1 MGTEPDRKLMTV
13 DEFLALP
20 DDGVERW
27 LCRGELRERR
37 PTAAEKLMADDPDTP
52 EPYLI
57 RGEWRF
63 RPVRSWH
70 PDIQRY
76 ALAVAAPLDAWHGTL
91 PEPGYDVLGPVASVQ
106 LRAFPPTLACF
117 PLVIFRGRVV
127 GDEGNWVPGVPLV
140 VVEVFA
146 GLDRYGDQCERV
158 EEYLACGVSAVW
170 TLAPSSSSLLVHRAG
185 QSVKAYDVHKTLTG
199 DPELPGFSCP
209 VAAFFR

>member
-1 MGTEPDRKLMTV
+1 MSEPTPPKLMTAE
-13 DEFLALP
+13 EFLALP
-20 DDGVERW
+20 DDGIERW

-37 PTAAEKLMADDPDTP
+37 PTAAEELMADDPDTP

-63 RPVRSWH
+63 RPVRSSH
-70 PDIQRY
+70 PDISRY
-76 ALAVAAPLDAWHGTL
+76 SLAVGYKLDEWHARL
-91 PEPGYDVLGPVASVQ
+91 PEPGYEVLNDGWFQ
-106 LRAFPPTLACF
+106 LRPFPPTLARF
-117 PLVIFRGRVV
+117 PLAVVRGQFPTFPT
-127 GDEGNWVPGVPLV
+127 DWVPALPLV

-170 TLAPSSSSLLVHRAG
+170 TLTPSSSSLLVHRAG
-185 QSVKAYDVHKTLTG
+185 QSVKAYDVRKTLTG